1 MVIRHEGEQM
11 TIYIG
16 MSRLSVQKGDQL
28 KAGQK
33 IGPFGGSGAIH
44 FEVRKGFDAVNPE
57 SYL

>member
-1 MVIRHEGEQM
+1 M
-11 TIYIG
+11 TVYIG
-16 MSRLSVQKGDQL
+16 ISRLSVQKGDQL